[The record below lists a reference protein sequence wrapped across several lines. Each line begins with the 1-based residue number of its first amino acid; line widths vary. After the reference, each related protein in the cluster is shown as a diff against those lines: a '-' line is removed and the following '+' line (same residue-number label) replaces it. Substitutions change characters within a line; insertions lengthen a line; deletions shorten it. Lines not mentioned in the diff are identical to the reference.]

1 METVQRSKLSGS
13 FRIEIEQ
20 KMAKTVWL
28 GSSNVTTSFSR
39 SAPICVPFPDTN
51 INITADQMKAR
62 VATLTTLL
70 QDIRNRLRT
79 ISVIDHLGTSPVA
92 LAFSTFLLVD
102 VL

>member
-1 METVQRSKLSGS
+1 MVVISHYKEGELSVNRIVMEKVQRSKLSGS

-62 VATLTTLL
+62 VA
-70 QDIRNRLRT
+70 
-79 ISVIDHLGTSPVA
+79 A
-92 LAFSTFLLVD
+92 
-102 VL
+102 